1 MYDEVQQ
8 KVAYS
13 LIVKREEIEAELLRA
28 AKLIRDSANSLIAKE
43 DAVHHRKP
51 PCALAVKT
59 DGRSLGP
66 RIVWVRYSS
75 RKYEVKERGKVRFT
89 QEIPGRVN
97 GKYRRSIFSKF
108 DPALEEKLWEHENMA
123 ADLRK
128 RISYWRAVMKEM
140 EAIAAGYEPEDGETE
155 DVA

>member
-1 MYDEVQQ
+1 MYNETQREV
-8 KVAYS
+8 AHS
-13 LIVKREEIEAELLRA
+13 LIAKRDEIEAELLRS

-59 DGRSLGP
+59 DGKSLGP

-75 RKYEVKERGKVRFT
+75 RKYDVKDRGKVRFT

-108 DPALEEKLWEHENMA
+108 DPALEEKLWEHEIMA
-123 ADLRK
+123 AVLRK
-128 RISYWRAVMKEM
+128 RISYWRTVMKEM
-140 EAIAAGYEPEDGETE
+140 GAIAADYDLETME
-155 DVA
+155 TDDVA

>member
-1 MYDEVQQ
+1 MSQKTQQ
-8 KVAYS
+8 EIALYITS
-13 LIVKREEIEAELLRA
+13 RREEIEAELLRE

-43 DAVHHRKP
+43 DAINHRKP

-59 DGRSLGP
+59 DGRALGP
-66 RIVWVRYSS
+66 RVVWVRYSS
-75 RKYEVKERGKVRFT
+75 KKYDVKDRGMVRFT

-97 GKYRRSIFSKF
+97 GKYRRSIFSKY
-108 DPALEEKLWEHENMA
+108 DPALELKLWDHEQMA

-140 EAIAAGYEPEDGETE
+140 EAIASGFQPEARENE